1 MALLDRVAA
10 LIRANIRELVER
22 AEQPETMMKQL
33 LLDMQNQFMQV
44 KTQVAMAIADRH
56 RLEQKQKENLAL
68 QQEWVRKAQVAIE
81 KGEDEFARRAL
92 ERSLS
97 YETAARA
104 FGQQVEDQTHQVML
118 LRDALQKLEEKMTE
132 TKSRAELLLAQHRRS
147 RLAAR
152 MSNGAA
158 ADFETGPTFDRVRA
172 RVEDQEAE
180 AQGKTE
186 SNGFNAEERIAEME
200 RLDRVE
206 RLLAELK
213 AEKLRF

>member
-10 LIRANIRELVER
+10 LIRANIHELVER
-22 AEQPETMMKQL
+22 AEQPEAMMKQL

-68 QQEWVRKAQVAIE
+68 QQEWVRKAHLAID
-81 KGEDEFARRAL
+81 KGEDELARRAL

-97 YETAARA
+97 YEVAARGFA
-104 FGQQVEDQTHQVML
+104 EQVEDQTHQVTL

-132 TKSRAELLLAQHRRS
+132 TKSRAELLLAQHRRA

-152 MSNGAA
+152 MGNGSAV
-158 ADFETGPTFDRVRA
+158 DFETGTTFDRVRA
-172 RVEDQEAE
+172 KVADHEAE
-180 AQGKTE
+180 AQANTE
-186 SNGFNAEERIAEME
+186 SNGANAEERIAEMD

-213 AEKLRF
+213 AEKQRL

>member
-56 RLEQKQKENLAL
+56 RLEQKQNENLAL
-68 QQEWVRKAQVAIE
+68 QQEWVRKAQVALD
-81 KGEDEFARRAL
+81 KGEDELARRAL

-97 YETAARA
+97 YEAAARG
-104 FGQQVEDQTHQVML
+104 FGEQVEDQTHQVAL

-152 MSNGAA
+152 MGNGTG
-158 ADFETGPTFDRVRA
+158 ADFEPGTTFDRMRA
-172 RVEDQEAE
+172 KVEDQEAE
-180 AQGKTE
+180 AQAKTE
-186 SNGFNAEERIAEME
+186 SNGSNPAERIAELE

-213 AEKLRF
+213 AERLRI

>member
-56 RLEQKQKENLAL
+56 RLEQRQKENLAL
-68 QQEWVRKAQVAIE
+68 QQEWVRKAQVALD
-81 KGEDEFARRAL
+81 KGEDELARRAL

-97 YETAARA
+97 YEAAARG
-104 FGQQVEDQTHQVML
+104 FGEQVEDQTHQVTL
-118 LRDALQKLEEKMTE
+118 LREALQKLEEKMAE

-152 MSNGAA
+152 MGNGAA
-158 ADFETGPTFDRVRA
+158 VDIEHGTAFDRVRA

-180 AQGKTE
+180 AQAKTE
-186 SNGFNAEERIAEME
+186 SNGSNAEERIAEIE

-213 AEKLRF
+213 AEKRRV